1 MADKLKL
8 FGRAYNQIG
17 SSDADVIIKTKGQ
30 LKLQYG
36 NKFIDLIKDGK
47 INVNTEFIF
56 KAKAIENITG
66 NDGIYVCE
74 DGSIY
79 LKVGDSV
86 VNLIGEV
93 GTTYVAFLAPQETTS
108 DQKHQALVNIGF
120 LHESL
125 DSIDQNSLQNG
136 IVYVESEQKLYTIV
150 NGTITE
156 LVVTFPNPFT
166 SQFVIAKT
174 NSEKG
179 AILIKGTGIENSL
192 AFESLFIYTDSK
204 AVNFDSDDDIIY
216 NIGGTQVLSLSML
229 SALFNIPVSGSMF
242 QSPNA
247 NGQTGFRLYVQ
258 GGKSYL
264 EVDNLILRNQ
274 DDTSSIHLFPE
285 YWLMKN
291 NIIAQAT
298 TTQLEDNSAPNQLS
312 IELSQSNEFNIGE
325 IVAFYKKS
333 TESISIGMQDVEV
346 RDENGNVTGT
356 QQEEQFKQIESYS
369 RVEGE
374 IIDIKDDTI
383 IVTCTT
389 DLDEQQIES
398 LSQQF
403 IYLIKSSTT
412 DIPIRIKD
420 NNIDIVEYSDQKDE
434 NGNSI
439 PSVKTRMGN
448 LTDLDLDVQKDEAQT
463 DKVQGSGVYS
473 ELAVFGLAK
482 LLAGTL
488 IPDDDN
494 SSTLA
499 STSWVRK
506 LLQNAIPS
514 GTITAFHGESIPDG
528 WAPCTGENGT
538 PDLRDKFIKG
548 GTIEEASSISSVVT
562 DSTQPTTVSI
572 DCYSLVFIMKL

>member
-1 MADKLKL
+1 MADKIKL
-8 FGRAYNQIG
+8 FGRSYNQIG
-17 SSDADVIIKTKGQ
+17 NSDADVIIKTKGQ

-47 INVNTEFIF
+47 LNVNTEFIF
-56 KAKAIENITG
+56 KAKSIDDIAG
-66 NDGIYVCE
+66 NDGIYVCD

-79 LKVGDSV
+79 LKVEDSPPI
-86 VNLIGEV
+86 NLIGEV
-93 GTTYVAFLAPQETTS
+93 GTTYVTFLAPQETTP

-136 IVYVESEQKLYTIV
+136 IVYIESEQKLYTIV

-156 LVVTFPNPFT
+156 LIVSFPNPFT

-174 NSEKG
+174 TSEKG
-179 AILIKGTGIENSL
+179 SILIKGTGIENSL
-192 AFESLFIYTDSK
+192 AFESLFIYTDGEIT
-204 AVNFDSDDDIIY
+204 NFDSDKDIIY
-216 NIGGTQVLSLSML
+216 NIGGTQVLSLSAL
-229 SALFNIPVSGSMF
+229 SALFNVPVSGSMF
-242 QSPNA
+242 QSPSA
-247 NGQTGFRLYVQ
+247 NKQTGFRLYIQ
-258 GGKSYL
+258 KGESYL

-274 DDTSSIHLFPE
+274 DKTSSIHLFPE
-285 YWLMKN
+285 YWLMRN
-291 NIIAQAT
+291 NIILQAT
-298 TTQLEDNSAPNQLS
+298 IIQLEEVLVPNQLS

-333 TESISIGMQDVEV
+333 TENISMEIEVEDY
-346 RDENGNVTGT
+346 DENGNVIGT
-356 QQEEQFKQIESYS
+356 HLEEQFQEIERYS

-374 IIDIKDDTI
+374 IIAIKNNI
-383 IVTCTT
+383 ITVNCTV
-389 DLDEQQIES
+389 DFNAQEADS

-412 DIPIRIKD
+412 DIPIRVKD
-420 NNIDIVEYSDQKDE
+420 NNIDIVKYSDQKDE
-434 NGNSI
+434 NGNLISSI
-439 PSVKTRMGN
+439 KTRIGN
-448 LTDLDLDVQKDEAQT
+448 LTDLNLDIQKDETQI
-463 DKVQGSGVYS
+463 DKVQDSGIYS

-506 LLQNAIPS
+506 LLQNIIPS
-514 GTITAFHGESIPDG
+514 GTITAFHGTSIPDG

-548 GTIEEASSISSVVT
+548 GTIEETSSISSIVT
-562 DSTQPTTVSI
+562 DSTQPTTINI